1 MENPKPYLD
10 RLVKKVS
17 SSGHLGCSASNR
29 GSARKV
35 EGWGMGG
42 RVLFLQKRDSEK
54 TFPAVFMD
62 GRSGGGGG
70 TVLAS
75 SQQVLLYSRL
85 LE

>member
-42 RVLFLQKRDSEK
+42 RVLSLQKRDSDK
-54 TFPAVFMD
+54 TFTAVFL
-62 GRSGGGGG
+62 SLGGAGVGEG
-70 TVLAS
+70 
-75 SQQVLLYSRL
+75 QF
-85 LE
+85 